1 MERGHLL
8 DRAIAVLLSHRAEGG
23 HWEGHLSSS
32 ALSTA
37 TAVAALGL
45 HSRDATP
52 IPGDTALVR
61 RGVAWLAQHRNDDG
75 GWGDTVQSA
84 SNISTTLLAWAALA
98 FAEPTDEAAHAASR
112 SAEAW
117 ISSAAGGLDA
127 PLLSAAVAARYGRDR
142 TFSVPILTM
151 CAVSGRL
158 GGAEAWRV
166 IPALPFEVAA
176 VPRAF
181 FTWLRLPVVSYA
193 LPALI
198 AMGLARHRRRPS
210 RNPVASMIRDRVTP
224 RVLRILETLQ
234 PSNGG
239 FLEAT
244 PLTSFVALSLIAAG
258 EHDHLVVTRAL
269 AFLRASVRT
278 DGSWP
283 IDTHLAT
290 WVTTLAVNA
299 LHAGGGLARL
309 EPEALRA
316 LTRWIADQQHTSEHV
331 YTGAVAGGWAWTP
344 LPGGVPDADDTAGA
358 VLALSML
365 PKDRETTRA
374 AVAGMEWLL
383 ALQNRDGGIPTFC
396 RGWGALPFDRSGADL
411 TAHAIRAWDAWID
424 HVSPAL
430 RVRVE
435 QAIQRALTFLR
446 GAQRV
451 DGAFLPLWF
460 GNEAAPEEANPT
472 YGTAR
477 VLGALAALQVRGG
490 HDVETMMESAVRWLL
505 DSRNTDEGWGGD
517 RGVPSSI
524 EETAVAVGAL
534 AEYSAG
540 TGDRNHVCSAIAA
553 GCSWIASATAG
564 GERFSASPIGLYFA
578 KLWYSEDLYPVLFAV
593 EGLGRAHGREQTPR
607 GAESMSRFA
616 VSTPELT

>member
-1 MERGHLL
+1 M
-8 DRAIAVLLSHRAEGG
+8 
-23 HWEGHLSSS
+23 
-32 ALSTA
+32 ALHA
-37 TAVAALGL
+37 REAAPA
-45 HSRDATP
+45 REDNV
-52 IPGDTALVR
+52 LVR
-61 RGVAWLAQHRNDDG
+61 RGVAWLTEHRNADG

-98 FAEPTDEAAHAASR
+98 FAEPSDDAAQSAAR
-112 SAEAW
+112 GAEAW

-127 PLLSAAVAARYGRDR
+127 TRLSAAISARYGHDR
-142 TFSVPILTM
+142 TFSVPILTA
-151 CAVSGRL
+151 CTVSGRL

-166 IPALPFEVAA
+166 VPALPFELAA
-176 VPRAF
+176 APRALF
-181 FTWLRLPVVSYA
+181 AWLRLPVVSYA

-210 RNPVASMIRDRVTP
+210 RNPVTSGIRNRVTP

-244 PLTSFVALSLIAAG
+244 PLTSFVAMSLTAAG
-258 EHDHLVVTRAL
+258 EANHRVVRRAL
-269 AFLRASVRT
+269 AFIRASVRT

-299 LHAGGGLARL
+299 LHAGRGLAQL
-309 EPEALRA
+309 DAASLRA
-316 LTRWIADQQHTSEHV
+316 LTRWITRQQHTCEHV
-331 YTGAVAGGWAWTP
+331 YTGATAGGWAWTP

-365 PKDRETTRA
+365 PEDCESRQA
-374 AVAGMEWLL
+374 AVAGMGWLL

-411 TAHAIRAWDAWID
+411 TAHAIRAWEAWVD
-424 HVSPAL
+424 RVSPAL
-430 RVRVE
+430 RARAE
-435 QAIQRALTFLR
+435 QAIDRALTFLR
-446 GAQRV
+446 SAQRV

-477 VLGALAALQVRGG
+477 VLGALAVLKGRGRN
-490 HDVETMMESAVRWLL
+490 DVEPMMNGAARWLL
-505 DSRNTDEGWGGD
+505 AARNMDGGWGGD
-517 RGVPSSI
+517 RGVASSL
-524 EETAVAVGAL
+524 EETALAVGAL
-534 AEYSAG
+534 AEYAAVN
-540 TGDRNHVCSAIAA
+540 GDRDSVRSAITA
-553 GCSWIASATAG
+553 GCDWIAAATAG
-564 GERFSASPIGLYFA
+564 GQRFAASPIGLYFA
-578 KLWYSEDLYPVLFAV
+578 RLWYSEGLYPVLFAV
-593 EGLGRAHGREQTPR
+593 EGLGRALAVER
-607 GAESMSRFA
+607 GAA
-616 VSTPELT
+616 AAAPTPSVVQTSSAAPFF